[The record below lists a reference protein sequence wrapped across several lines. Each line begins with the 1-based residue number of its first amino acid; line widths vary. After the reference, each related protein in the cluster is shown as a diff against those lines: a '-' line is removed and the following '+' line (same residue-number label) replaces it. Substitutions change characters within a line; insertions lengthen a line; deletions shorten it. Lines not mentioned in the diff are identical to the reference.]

1 MPENTIDWKW
11 VHQHISN
18 FPHCDSSILHA
29 PKSCEFCD
37 ARPLWQALRVAWG
50 VNFTGESDPTKAPC
64 PSEQRRSAR
73 MVHMWPRNRPT
84 NVDVPVGPRTSFEH
98 ILEDSDD

>member
-29 PKSCEFCD
+29 PKK
-37 ARPLWQALRVAWG
+37 LRV
-50 VNFTGESDPTKAPC
+50 
-64 PSEQRRSAR
+64 
-73 MVHMWPRNRPT
+73 
-84 NVDVPVGPRTSFEH
+84 
-98 ILEDSDD
+98 L